1 MPFVPFKKGGG
12 KAKTG
17 PGKKDTPKSGLAK
30 LPSAAPKGNPF
41 ATKKTRR
48 SPF

>member
-12 KAKTG
+12 KAKVG
-17 PGKKDTPKSGLAK
+17 PGKKDTPKDSTAK
-30 LPSAAPKGNPF
+30 LPSEAPKGKPW

>member
-1 MPFVPFKKGGG
+1 MPFTPFTKGGG
-12 KAKTG
+12 KAKVG
-17 PGKKDTPKSGLAK
+17 PNKKDKPKSSTAK